1 MSVWGLGLSGKFIGL
16 TVRPPVVGSG
26 DNQTANSQC
35 EHTRGCLGNCHVE
48 MLLHAIDTAEEEAHA
63 HHQQQVGQHTADEGG
78 LHNKS
83 LALDQRDNCD
93 DQFDGVTKRC

>member
-1 MSVWGLGLSGKFIGL
+1 
-16 TVRPPVVGSG
+16 
-26 DNQTANSQC
+26 
-35 EHTRGCLGNCHVE
+35 